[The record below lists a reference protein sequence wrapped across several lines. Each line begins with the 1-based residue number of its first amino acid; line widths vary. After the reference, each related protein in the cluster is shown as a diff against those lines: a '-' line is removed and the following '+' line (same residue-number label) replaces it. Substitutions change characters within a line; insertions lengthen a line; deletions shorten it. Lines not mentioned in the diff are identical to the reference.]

1 MPFQVVVGFSGHA
14 SSQRA
19 KRKATP
25 AKGWPEPCWRS
36 LKLNEASGCMA
47 CQTSQAASRSCSV
60 GPSSLTPQTST
71 LPVSSR
77 GAALIICISTQRQGR
92 EPGPAQCANLTEL
105 LSKML
110 KDCTDIHA
118 PFEIS
123 GKSQCDHTSI
133 QCQEGGNQFD
143 VIIHLLIIGGM
154 FATLW
159 SSNLWRC

>member
-19 KRKATP
+19 KRRATP
-25 AKGWPEPCWRS
+25 AKGWPRPCWRS

-60 GPSSLTPQTST
+60 GPSSRMDVSD
-71 LPVSSR
+71 PVSSR
-77 GAALIICISTQRQGR
+77 GPALIIRISTQPQGR
-92 EPGPAQCANLTEL
+92 EPGPARCAKSTEL

-133 QCQEGGNQFD
+133 QRQKGGNQFD
-143 VIIHLLIIGGM
+143 VIIHPLIIGGL
-154 FATLW
+154 FASLW
-159 SSNLWRC
+159 PSNLWRC